1 MHLSFQNIATITA
14 AICFALTIVWLLLP
28 QRLLSIWGVNN
39 YSYPVGLV
47 SRRGGALFLGIGVM
61 FFLARNAELSPTRTA
76 LSAGFIVGC
85 LALASLGIVEFATKR
100 ARIGILLAVL
110 VEIML
115 AAAFLIQLSST

>member
-1 MHLSFQNIATITA
+1 MHLSFQNLATITA
-14 AICFALTIVWLLLP
+14 FICFTLTIVWLLAP
-28 QRLLSIWGVNN
+28 QRMLSIWGVN

-61 FFLARNAELSPTRTA
+61 FFLARNAELSPSRTA
-76 LSAGFIVGC
+76 LSTGFIVGC

-110 VEIML
+110 VEVIL
-115 AAAFLIQLSST
+115 VAAFLIQLFST